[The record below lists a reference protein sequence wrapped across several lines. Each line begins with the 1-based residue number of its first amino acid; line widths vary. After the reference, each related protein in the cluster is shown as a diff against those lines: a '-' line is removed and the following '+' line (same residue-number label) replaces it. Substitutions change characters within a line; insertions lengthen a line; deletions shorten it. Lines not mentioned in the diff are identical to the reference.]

1 MSDDIPIIFAEDFY
15 DLRSKRVSTAV
26 FLSADS
32 AAQMNQYAVG
42 GWSVAAAPGFV
53 AKSDINL
60 AEVPASTPSEEDII
74 DCTLLSCE
82 APHLKSGISERMKRW
97 QPEIIKINCAFYD
110 VADASSLAASL
121 ANAGYAVLGAVWR
134 DDNSFGIR
142 SLASLGFLDAIRVLE
157 WDRTNLIGVR
167 DRAHAQ
173 NIITVS
179 RLYIGEEK
187 RISELQLAKAVRDDY
202 INKLEDALMA
212 HQRADV
218 FKEPPS

>member
-1 MSDDIPIIFAEDFY
+1 M
-15 DLRSKRVSTAV
+15 
-26 FLSADS
+26 
-32 AAQMNQYAVG
+32 
-42 GWSVAAAPGFV
+42 
-53 AKSDINL
+53 
-60 AEVPASTPSEEDII
+60 
-74 DCTLLSCE
+74 
-82 APHLKSGISERMKRW
+82 
-97 QPEIIKINCAFYD
+97 
-110 VADASSLAASL
+110 ADASSLAASL